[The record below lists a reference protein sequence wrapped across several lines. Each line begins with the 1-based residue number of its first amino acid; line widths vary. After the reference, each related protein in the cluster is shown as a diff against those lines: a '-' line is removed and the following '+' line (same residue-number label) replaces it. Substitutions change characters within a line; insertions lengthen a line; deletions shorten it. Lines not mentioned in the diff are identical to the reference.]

1 MHRGGQGLF
10 LGRAREVRRIL
21 QEKERILLGLGAAVT
36 LHGTY
41 NFVLTMD
48 GLYLLH
54 IPLLIA
60 GLGYG
65 LKRISRAMI
74 YSP

>member
-1 MHRGGQGLF
+1 
-10 LGRAREVRRIL
+10 
-21 QEKERILLGLGAAVT
+21 LGLGAAVT